1 MSSSLS
7 QRTTAP
13 SGPAKNAVQNSRW
26 KTPHCLNTTAAA
38 VGTLTGQTNIESPDF
53 SYPCGDCGKETTLKW
68 NPKAKKYME

>member
-1 MSSSLS
+1 M
-7 QRTTAP
+7 
-13 SGPAKNAVQNSRW
+13 
-26 KTPHCLNTTAAA
+26 TAAA